1 MTTFFGL
8 QRRTLKMISN
18 EKTIVRKVVRLVE
31 TINFDFW
38 IISIQGHM
46 QFLESKQEFWNRG

>member
-1 MTTFFGL
+1 
-8 QRRTLKMISN
+8 MISN
-18 EKTIVRKVVRLVE
+18 EKTIIRKVVRLVE

-46 QFLESKQEFWNRG
+46 QFLEPKQEF